1 MTVTTDAPQ
10 EIVRSGIVPFYLTGT
25 EASTIPII
33 RGRFA
38 RLFTP
43 ASDILNRHDYPDAV
57 GELCAESMALA
68 ACLSATLK
76 FDGVFTLQ
84 AKGDGAVRTLFS
96 DVTSEGHVRCY
107 AAFDEAALADVAPAE
122 PSVLPRLMGGGYMAF
137 TIDQSDTD
145 QRYQGIVDLDG
156 PHLGDAAETWFRNS
170 EQMATKLI
178 AAAQKTDAGW
188 VSSALFLQ
196 QIAVDGG
203 NRNDDVDLEDAWHTA
218 LMLMSSVKRTE
229 MLDPDLPDTDLLFR
243 LFNAQALHIQESR
256 PLTDSCRCSDDKVYS
271 MLKSLSEE
279 QLRDLVDE
287 TQNLSVE
294 CEFCK
299 RKRIHSLGDI
309 LQA

>member
-1 MTVTTDAPQ
+1 
-10 EIVRSGIVPFYLTGT
+10 
-25 EASTIPII
+25 
-33 RGRFA
+33 
-38 RLFTP
+38 
-43 ASDILNRHDYPDAV
+43 
-57 GELCAESMALA
+57 MALA

-145 QRYQGIVDLDG
+145 QRYQGIVELDG

-299 RKRIHSLGDI
+299 RKRIHSLGDV

>member
-1 MTVTTDAPQ
+1 MTVTTEAPQ

-25 EASTIPII
+25 EESTIPII

-43 ASDILNRHDYPDAV
+43 ALDILNRHDYPDAV

-145 QRYQGIVDLDG
+145 QRYQGIVELDG

-229 MLDPDLPDTDLLFR
+229 MLDPDLPDTGLLFR
-243 LFNAQALHIQESR
+243 LFNAQALHIQERR

>member
-10 EIVRSGIVPFYLTGT
+10 KIVRSGIVPFYLTGT
-25 EASTIPII
+25 ETSTIPIV
-33 RGRFA
+33 RGRFV

-137 TIDQSDTD
+137 TIDQSNTD
-145 QRYQGIVDLDG
+145 QRYQGIVELDG

-188 VSSALFLQ
+188 ASSALFLQ
-196 QIAVDGG
+196 QIAADGG
-203 NRNDDVDLEDAWHTA
+203 NRNDVVDLEDAWHTA

>member
-10 EIVRSGIVPFYLTGT
+10 EIVRSGIVSFYLTGT
-25 EASTIPII
+25 EESTIPII

-145 QRYQGIVDLDG
+145 QRYQGIVELDG

-243 LFNAQALHIQESR
+243 LFNAQALHIQEGQT
-256 PLTDSCRCSDDKVYS
+256 LTDSCRCSDDKVYS

>member
-10 EIVRSGIVPFYLTGT
+10 EIARSGIVPFYLTGT

-43 ASDILNRHDYPDAV
+43 ASDILNRHNYPDAV
-57 GELCAESMALA
+57 GELCAESMALV

-107 AAFDEAALADVAPAE
+107 AAFDEAALADSVPAE
-122 PSVLPRLMGGGYMAF
+122 PSMLPRLMGGGYMAF
-137 TIDQSDTD
+137 TIDQSDAD
-145 QRYQGIVDLDG
+145 QRYQGIVELDG

-196 QIAVDGG
+196 QIAADGG
-203 NRNDDVDLEDAWHTA
+203 NRNDDIDLEDAWHTA

-229 MLDPDLPDTDLLFR
+229 MLDPDLPNTDLLFR
-243 LFNAQALHIQESR
+243 LFNTQAIHIQESR
-256 PLTDSCRCSDDKVYS
+256 QLTDSCRCSDDKVYS

-279 QLRDLVDE
+279 QLHDLVDE
-287 TQNLSVE
+287 MQNLSVE

-309 LQA
+309 VQA